1 MAKKLRILVS
11 FKKDY
16 QKLPQEIREKVDKQ
30 LAYLV
35 DNPEHPSLKLHPIK
49 GTKAIWEG
57 YVDYHYRFTFE
68 VEGQYFL
75 LRKVGTH
82 DILKKP

>member
-1 MAKKLRILVS
+1 VAKKLRILDT

-16 QKLPQEIREKVDKQ
+16 KKLPPEIKDKVDRQ
-30 LAYLV
+30 LQFLIE
-35 DNPEHPSLKLHPIK
+35 NPNHPSLNLHQIR
-49 GTKAIWEG
+49 GTKGIWEG

-68 VEGQYFL
+68 IEEKFYV

-82 DILKKP
+82 DIIKKP